1 MMGFDFADPES
12 GLSGTVRPSGAAVLF
27 DHAEVLAAGTDATA
41 QLGDAGGAATAEVE
55 IDGVAV
61 RLELSRLGG
70 PLSLRGGRA
79 GSEELAACRMLGEL
93 RSDGEVRRIAC
104 IGVRSDAAGEAD
116 PSEVTLSRS
125 IAVAFAD
132 GGLLAARAARP
143 TGSTDHGDEEVLAG
157 LADPEG
163 QVTPVREALLSTQY
177 DEGGR
182 HVRATLELW
191 PEQEGS
197 PRPPMRAAG
206 SIVCGTS
213 LALGERRLD
222 IAFFRWS
229 MDGTPGLGRYEVL
242 HPAAAE

>member
-27 DHAEVLAAGTDATA
+27 DHADVLVAGTEASA
-41 QLGDAGGAATAEVE
+41 QVGDAGGVATAALQM
-55 IDGVAV
+55 DGVSV
-61 RLELSRLGG
+61 QLELSRLGG
-70 PLSLRGGRA
+70 PLSLRGERA

-93 RSDGEVRRIAC
+93 RHDGETRRIAC
-104 IGVRSDAAGEAD
+104 IGVRSDAATEAD
-116 PSEVTLSRS
+116 PQEVALTRS
-125 IAVAFAD
+125 IAVAFGD

-143 TGSTDHGDEEVLAG
+143 AGATEHGDEEILAA
-157 LADPEG
+157 LADSDG
-163 QVTPVREALLSTQY
+163 AVTQIREALLSTQY

-191 PEQEGS
+191 PEQEAD
-197 PRPPMRAAG
+197 PRPPSRAAG

-213 LALGERRLD
+213 LALGDRRLD

-229 MDGTPGLGRYEVL
+229 MDGRPGLGRYEVL
-242 HPAAAE
+242 HPVADA

>member
-27 DHAEVLAAGTDATA
+27 DHAEVLAAGTEASA
-41 QLGDAGGAATAEVE
+41 QLGDAGGAATAGVE
-55 IDGVAV
+55 IDGVSV
-61 RLELSRLGG
+61 QLELSRLGG
-70 PLSLRGGRA
+70 PVSLRGERA

-93 RSDGEVRRIAC
+93 RDDGGTRRIAC
-104 IGVRSDAAGEAD
+104 IGIRSDAASEAD
-116 PSEVTLSRS
+116 PQEVALTRS

-132 GGLLAARAARP
+132 GGMVAARAARP
-143 TGSTDHGDEEVLAG
+143 AGATDHGDEEVLAA
-157 LADPEG
+157 LADPDG
-163 QVTPVREALLSTQY
+163 GVTQVREALLSTQY
-177 DEGGR
+177 DDAGR

-191 PEQEGS
+191 PEQEAD

-229 MDGTPGLGRYEVL
+229 MGGTPGLGRYEVL
-242 HPAAAE
+242 HPAAE